1 MTIRACF
8 AILCRVAPALAWGQ
22 QANVNL
28 EYNPQK
34 HTENLSPFSAPFDS
48 PAFSGL

>member
-8 AILCRVAPALAWGQ
+8 AIFVPGGAGSCLGQ

-34 HTENLSPFSAPFDS
+34 NTENLSPFSAPFDL